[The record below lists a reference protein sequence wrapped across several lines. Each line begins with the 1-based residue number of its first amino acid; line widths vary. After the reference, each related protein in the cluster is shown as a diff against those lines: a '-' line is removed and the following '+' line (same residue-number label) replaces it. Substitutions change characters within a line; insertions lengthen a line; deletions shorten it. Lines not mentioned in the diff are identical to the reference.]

1 MGRKYRIAV
10 VGATGAVGQ
19 ETLRILDSRG
29 FPIEKIRCF
38 ASPNSVGKPLFFRG
52 EKISLQALDNSSFKD
67 LDIVLFSAGKKI
79 SLEFAPKAVQEG
91 AVVIDNSSGFRMCP
105 EVPLVIPEVNPEA
118 LLQHKGIIAS
128 PNCTATILL
137 TALAPLHR
145 LFQIKRIVLSTYQ
158 AASGAGATAM
168 HELQEET
175 KAFLSKE
182 PFQRTVMPHPYAFNL
197 FLHNAPMADDN
208 YNEEE
213 SKVIEE
219 ARKILQE
226 PALPIAVTCVRVP
239 ILRAH
244 SESINVE
251 FHKSITAD
259 AARSILANAPGITL
273 LEDWKS
279 NRFPMPSDASFQDNI
294 FVGRIR
300 NDLSQKNTLDLW
312 IVGDQ
317 LLKGAALNAV
327 QIAEM
332 LVTSEIT
339 KN

>member
-1 MGRKYRIAV
+1 
-10 VGATGAVGQ
+10 
-19 ETLRILDSRG
+19 
-29 FPIEKIRCF
+29 
-38 ASPNSVGKPLFFRG
+38 
-52 EKISLQALDNSSFKD
+52 
-67 LDIVLFSAGKKI
+67 
-79 SLEFAPKAVQEG
+79 
-91 AVVIDNSSGFRMCP
+91 MCP

-145 LFQIKRIVLSTYQ
+145 LFQIKRMILSTYQ

-197 FLHNAPMADDN
+197 FLHNAPMTDDN

-244 SESINVE
+244 SESINAE
-251 FHKSITAD
+251 FHKPITAD
-259 AARSILANAPGITL
+259 TARSILAKAPGITL

-312 IVGDQ
+312 VVGDQ

-332 LVTSEIT
+332 LVASEIMQ
-339 KN
+339 N